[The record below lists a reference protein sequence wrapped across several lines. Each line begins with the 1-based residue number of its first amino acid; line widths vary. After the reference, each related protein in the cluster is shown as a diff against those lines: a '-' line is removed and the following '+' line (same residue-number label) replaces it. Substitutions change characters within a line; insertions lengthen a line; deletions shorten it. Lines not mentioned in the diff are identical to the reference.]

1 MKSTQQNLTQTKR
14 FNGMKKLS
22 KALLFATT
30 LATAF
35 SVNAGFQVSGTQLL
49 DGNGNPFI
57 MRGVNHAHA
66 WYTNRT
72 QQALAD
78 IASVEANSVR
88 VVLSDG
94 QQWTRTSATEVANII
109 QWAKNNNLIA
119 ILEVHDVTGS
129 GEQSSAGTLYNATSY
144 WIDIASTLQGQ
155 EDYVIINIA
164 NEPFGNGVP
173 ESSWI
178 DGHIQAIQRIR
189 SAGLTHTLLI
199 DAANWGQDWQE
210 VMLNNASTVAAADS
224 QNNTMFSVHMYEVY
238 QDRAKIEG
246 YVSNFLSTHNLP
258 LIVGEF
264 GADHY
269 GNNVD
274 EDSILAVAE
283 QYNIGYLGWSWSGNS
298 SEVASLDITNN
309 WNVNS
314 LSTWGDRLINGT
326 NGIRATAETA
336 TVFNGGGMSSSS
348 SVSSSSSSIA
358 SSTPSSSSSSAAGGE
373 QCNWYGTL
381 YPLCATTQSG
391 WGWEQNRSCVARSTC
406 SSQPAPYG
414 IVGGGTTSSSI
425 PSSSSS
431 APSSSSTPASS
442 SPSSSSPV
450 SSSSSSSASGSGS
463 CTYVVTNQ
471 WGNGFTGAIRITNNG
486 NSAIN
491 GWNVSWNYTDGSR
504 VTNSWNATV
513 SGSNPYSATAMGWNA
528 AIQPGQTVEFG
539 FQGTKNSAQASV
551 PAVSGSVCN

>member
-1 MKSTQQNLTQTKR
+1 
-14 FNGMKKLS
+14 
-22 KALLFATT
+22 
-30 LATAF
+30 
-35 SVNAGFQVSGTQLL
+35 
-49 DGNGNPFI
+49 
-57 MRGVNHAHA
+57 
-66 WYTNRT
+66 
-72 QQALAD
+72 
-78 IASVEANSVR
+78 
-88 VVLSDG
+88 
-94 QQWTRTSATEVANII
+94 
-109 QWAKNNNLIA
+109 NNLIA

-189 SAGLTHTLLI
+189 TAGLTHTLMI

-210 VMLNNASTVAAADS
+210 VMLNNASTVAAADPR
-224 QNNTMFSVHMYEVY
+224 NNTMFSVHMYEVY

-246 YVSNFLSTHNLP
+246 YVSNFLSIHNLP

-264 GADHY
+264 GADHF

-298 SEVASLDITNN
+298 SDVASLDITNN

-326 NGIRATAETA
+326 NGIRATAQIA
-336 TVFNGGGMSSSS
+336 SVFNGGASSS
-348 SVSSSSSSIA
+348 SVSSSAPSSSSVS
-358 SSTPSSSSSSAAGGE
+358 SSTPSSSSSSSVSGT

-391 WGWEQNRSCVARSTC
+391 WGWEQNRSCVAPSTC

-414 IVGGGTTSSSI
+414 IVGGNASSS
-425 PSSSSS
+425 PVASS
-431 APSSSSTPASS
+431 SSSSTPASS
-442 SPSSSSPV
+442 APASSSLASSSSG
-450 SSSSSSSASGSGS
+450 AATGS
-463 CTYVVTNQ
+463 CAYVVTNQ
-471 WGNGFTGAIRITNNG
+471 WGGGFTGAIRITNRG
-486 NSAIN
+486 TSPIN
-491 GWNVSWNYTDGSR
+491 GWNVSWSYADGSR
-504 VTNSWNATV
+504 VTGSWNASL
-513 SGSNPYSATAMGWNA
+513 SGSNPYSASNMGWNGT
-528 AIQPGQTVEFG
+528 IQPGQTVEFG
-539 FQGTKNSAQASV
+539 VQGTTIAGEASI
-551 PAVSGSVCN
+551 PAVT

>member
-1 MKSTQQNLTQTKR
+1 M
-14 FNGMKKLS
+14 
-22 KALLFATT
+22 
-30 LATAF
+30 
-35 SVNAGFQVSGTQLL
+35 
-49 DGNGNPFI
+49 
-57 MRGVNHAHA
+57 
-66 WYTNRT
+66 
-72 QQALAD
+72 
-78 IASVEANSVR
+78 
-88 VVLSDG
+88 
-94 QQWTRTSATEVANII
+94 
-109 QWAKNNNLIA
+109 
-119 ILEVHDVTGS
+119 
-129 GEQSSAGTLYNATSY
+129 
-144 WIDIASTLQGQ
+144 
-155 EDYVIINIA
+155 
-164 NEPFGNGVP
+164 
-173 ESSWI
+173 
-178 DGHIQAIQRIR
+178 
-189 SAGLTHTLLI
+189 
-199 DAANWGQDWQE
+199 
-210 VMLNNASTVAAADS
+210 
-224 QNNTMFSVHMYEVY
+224 
-238 QDRAKIEG
+238 
-246 YVSNFLSTHNLP
+246 
-258 LIVGEF
+258 
-264 GADHY
+264 
-269 GNNVD
+269 
-274 EDSILAVAE
+274 
-283 QYNIGYLGWSWSGNS
+283 
-298 SEVASLDITNN
+298 
-309 WNVNS
+309 
-314 LSTWGDRLINGT
+314 INGT

-442 SPSSSSPV
+442 SPSSSSPT
-450 SSSSSSSASGSGS
+450 SSSSSSSGSGS